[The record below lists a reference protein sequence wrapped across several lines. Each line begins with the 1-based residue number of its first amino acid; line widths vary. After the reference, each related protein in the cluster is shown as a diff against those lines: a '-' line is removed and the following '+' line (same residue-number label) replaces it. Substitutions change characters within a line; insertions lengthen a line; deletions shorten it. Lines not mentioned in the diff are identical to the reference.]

1 MLSLPTPPVG
11 DESPLIEVAFQA
23 LAQADNTFS
32 PFVIVGPNAAGL
44 SEWISLAIS
53 ERTRDSKSLDV
64 LVVSGKDFARSVGL
78 ATTTDTLIDFRERID
93 RADVLILEMVEPV
106 ADDSAT
112 CRELSSLLDRAM
124 SQVVGEKTQVPE
136 AEGIPT
142 PARCVVLTTLRLPN
156 QTAGWPS
163 SLSSRL
169 LQGLS
174 VSIGT
179 PPRRLREAR
188 LKRRLQPW
196 IAEIPAEVLEQWL
209 VTPCATL
216 AEWDQRLDQ
225 IVASLSEE
233 SFDIDSLGATSFEA
247 SNVPAE
253 IDPKQLLRVVAKLS
267 ELRVAD
273 LKGTSRRR
281 SMVLARS
288 VAIYLLRHLTSLSL
302 EAIGKLLGNRDHTT
316 VLHAVRKI
324 TEGRATDFD
333 TERLIDRVCREL
345 NVDPPA
351 SEHRGSTS

>member
-1 MLSLPTPPVG
+1 M
-11 DESPLIEVAFQA
+11 A
-23 LAQADNTFS
+23 
-32 PFVIVGPNAAGL
+32 
-44 SEWISLAIS
+44 
-53 ERTRDSKSLDV
+53 
-64 LVVSGKDFARSVGL
+64 
-78 ATTTDTLIDFRERID
+78 
-93 RADVLILEMVEPV
+93 
-106 ADDSAT
+106 
-112 CRELSSLLDRAM
+112 
-124 SQVVGEKTQVPE
+124 
-136 AEGIPT
+136 
-142 PARCVVLTTLRLPN
+142 
-156 QTAGWPS
+156 PS